1 MKLVRYLKR
10 NVCVLFLL
18 SSDVTLLE
26 INAAAHED
34 VVDGGV
40 APKELSFKLLQ
51 KAIGTKGSKLGIL

>member
-1 MKLVRYLKR
+1 M
-10 NVCVLFLL
+10 FLL